1 MRILFF
7 DIDTLRPDHLGCY
20 GYHRNTS
27 PNIDGIAQDG
37 IRFNN
42 YFCSDAPCL
51 PSRAALISGRF
62 GIHNGVAGHGGTAAD
77 MILEGHDR
85 GFQSEFSHHNL
96 FKIFQRACFNTSS
109 ISTFAERHSAWWF
122 NAGFNEMHNVG
133 KCGLESAEEIMPI
146 ALEWLDK
153 NINKDNWVLHLNFWD
168 PHKPYR
174 SPVEFGNPFENDP
187 LPDWLNE
194 NVLEE
199 HKKHIGPNNVNEL
212 NMYDDTENRC
222 YPRNPGK
229 ATDMTGIRKI
239 FDGYDC
245 GINYTD
251 KKIGEIVK
259 LIKDAGIYDDTAIII
274 TSDHGEN
281 FGELG
286 IYTEHGTADRATCRI
301 PMIIKWPGCQKKH
314 EDDELHYNSDLVPTL
329 CDLFGIEKWKKY
341 DGKSYL
347 KTLKDGERC
356 GRDYIVLSQCAH
368 VCQRSVIFDHYL
380 YIKTYHDGYHLFPK
394 EMLFDLVGDKY
405 EQHNIA
411 SENPEICDK
420 AAGLYSEW
428 YDDMMLSSENTID
441 PLFTVINEGG
451 PFHAR
456 GYLESYCR
464 RLENTGRTEGAK
476 RLKEKHMRQGGFV

>member
-37 IRFNN
+37 IRFDN

-51 PSRAALISGRF
+51 PSRASLMSGRF
-62 GIHNGVAGHGGTAAD
+62 GIHTGVVGHGGTAAD
-77 MILEGHDR
+77 MRLEGYDR

-96 FKIFQRACFNTSS
+96 FKIFQRAGFKTSS

-122 NAGFNEMHNVG
+122 NAGFNEIYNVG

-146 ALEWLDK
+146 AQKWLDR
-153 NINKDNWVLHLNFWD
+153 NISEDNWVLHLNFWD

-174 SPVEFGNPFENDP
+174 VPAEFGNPFENEP
-187 LPDWLNE
+187 VPEWISKS
-194 NVLEE
+194 VYEE

-212 NMYDDTENRC
+212 NMFDDFENQN

-229 ATDMTGIRKI
+229 VTDMAGIRQI

-245 GINYTD
+245 GISYVD
-251 KKIGEIVK
+251 EKIGDI
-259 LIKDAGIYDDTAIII
+259 IKQLKIAGIYNDTAIII

-301 PMIIKWPGCQKKH
+301 PMIIKWPGCQEKH
-314 EDDELHYNSDLVPTL
+314 TDGEFHYNSDLVPTL
-329 CDLFGIEKWKKY
+329 CEMFNIEKWDKY
-341 DGKSYL
+341 DGKSYQ

-380 YIKTYHDGYHLFPK
+380 YMRTYHDGFHLFPK
-394 EMLFDLVGDKY
+394 EMLYDLNVDNH
-405 EQHNIA
+405 EQNNIA
-411 SENPEICDK
+411 YDNPEICDK
-420 AAGLYSEW
+420 AARLYTEW
-428 YDDMMLSSENTID
+428 HDDMMLSSENTID
-441 PLFTVINEGG
+441 PLLTVINEGG

-456 GYLESYCR
+456 GYLESYCK
-464 RLENTGRTEGAK
+464 RLENTGRAEGAK
-476 RLKEKHMRQGGFV
+476 KLNDKHLH